1 MRQPKFGPMLLAVV
15 LFLGMLLIPLRFFTP
30 LVGEQKVEDAT
41 TSLKKE
47 MFQGIVLQQKMLKD
61 QKYLPMYGSSEFSRL
76 DVYHPSNYFKVN
88 NQGFTPFLVGRGG
101 TQSLTHVLSLSA
113 LMDNLENR
121 KMVFVLSPQWFVKEG
136 LDELHFAP
144 NFSSQQAYHFLFNDE
159 LQPEMKRQI
168 AKRLLEFEIV
178 QKDKLLKNSL
188 EGIVYN
194 DTIHSVKSMI
204 SKPFA
209 YLYRNILDR
218 KDLMMS
224 IFDIKPRKANVDPEL
239 KSLSWEKIRNHAEN
253 TGEMESDSNSFGIVN
268 HYYNRNIKSKLD
280 NLKGYRTHESYKES
294 PEYKDFQ
301 LVLDI
306 LKQKKAKPL
315 FISVPFNGPWYDYA
329 GVPKERRDEY
339 YNKIHAQIKK
349 TGFPIVDFSNHEYD
363 KYFLKDTIHI
373 GWKGWVYFDE
383 EIQKLYQNK

>member
-1 MRQPKFGPMLLAVV
+1 MKQPKFGP
-15 LFLGMLLIPLRFFTP
+15 LFLALFLFFGMLLIPLCFLTP
-30 LVGEQKVEDAT
+30 LVSEQKVEDAT

-47 MFQGIVLQQKMLKD
+47 MFQGIVLQQKMLMD

-76 DVYHPSNYFKVN
+76 DVYHPSNYFKIN
-88 NQGFTPFLVGRGG
+88 NQGFIPFLVGRGG

-194 DTIHSVKSMI
+194 DTIHSLKSTI

-224 IFDIKPRKANVDPEL
+224 IFDIKSRKENVDPEL
-239 KSLSWEKIRNHAEN
+239 RLLTWEKIRNHAEN
-253 TGEMESDSNSFGIVN
+253 TGEMESDSNAFGIVN
-268 HYYNRNIKSKLD
+268 HYYNKNIKSKLD
-280 NLKGYRTHESYKES
+280 NLKGYRAHESYTES
-294 PEYKDFQ
+294 PEYQDFQ
-301 LVLDI
+301 LILDI

-339 YNKIHAQIKK
+339 YNKIYAQIKRA
-349 TGFPIVDFSNHEYD
+349 GFPIVDFSNHEYD

-383 EIQKLYQNK
+383 EIQKFYQNK